1 MRVLISEYKVSKFIV
16 ECLMLFA
23 AWDLCLGVR
32 SLNSLVICASIYQC
46 EVFQSLCSGCEVS
59 KLFKGLCTKFE
70 SMVFEVLYSVCEVS
84 ELIKGVC
91 FKV

>member
-16 ECLMLFA
+16 ECLMSFC
-23 AWDLCLGVR
+23 CLGFVLR
-32 SLNSLVICASIYQC
+32 NEIFELI
-46 EVFQSLCSGCEVS
+46 GGMCEVS

-70 SMVFEVLYSVCEVS
+70 TMVSEVLYSVCEVS

-91 FKV
+91 FEV